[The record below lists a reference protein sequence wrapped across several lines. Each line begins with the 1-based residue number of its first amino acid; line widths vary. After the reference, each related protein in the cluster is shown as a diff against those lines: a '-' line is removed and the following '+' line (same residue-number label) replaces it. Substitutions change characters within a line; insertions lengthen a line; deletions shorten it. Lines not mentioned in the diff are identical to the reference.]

1 MSGHATTPPTTTAE
15 QADLAVLVAEVT
27 GGDELPDDTDPAAV
41 DRCRRRLAELGL
53 WTLGVDEAAGGGGAD
68 PALVATAL
76 AGLGRRWAAL
86 GWASVQA
93 HAAAEALAGDRVGAH
108 AELLAAIHAGDAPV
122 AVIDAASPAVGFAA
136 GRPER
141 VDRIDAAGLP
151 ATVLVLGEGGRGW
164 LLPADALAAE
174 EVRRT
179 GLQGARTAAVRV
191 TAPGRVLSLDELDD
205 AALRVR
211 LRLGAAAVAAGLA
224 GAAADAAVGYSTG
237 RSQFGAPLTALPTVR
252 ESLLSSSGTA
262 ATVLRSVLLP
272 APPSPWQA
280 TALLDAATEA
290 AVDTCARALQAHGGY
305 GYLTEYPVERL
316 LRDAVS
322 LRAACDVA
330 TGRRG
335 SAQDLVAVP
344 GAGRGGGG
352 A

>member
-1 MSGHATTPPTTTAE
+1 MSAPPTTTAE
-15 QADLAVLVAEVT
+15 QADLAALVAEVT
-27 GGDELPDDTDPAAV
+27 GEGDLPDDTDPAGV
-41 DRCRRRLAELGL
+41 ERCRRRLAELGL
-53 WTLGVDEAAGGGGAD
+53 WTLGVGAAAGGGGAD

-76 AGLGRRWAAL
+76 AGLGHRWAAL

-93 HAAAEALAGDRVGAH
+93 HAAAEALAGDRTGAH
-108 AELLAAIHAGDAPV
+108 TDLVAAIHAGDAPV
-122 AVIDAASPAVGFAA
+122 AVVDAASPAVGLVD

-151 ATVLVLGEGGRGW
+151 ATVLVLGEEGRGW
-164 LLPADALAAE
+164 LVPAEALDAE

-191 TAPGRVLSLDELDD
+191 TAPERVTALDGLDD

-224 GAAADAAVGYSTG
+224 GAAADAAVGYSAE

-252 ESLLSSSGTA
+252 ESLLASSGAA
-262 ATVLRSVLLP
+262 ATVLRSILHP

-290 AVDTCARALQAHGGY
+290 AVDTCARAVQAHGGY
-305 GYLTEYPVERL
+305 GYLAEYPVERL

-330 TGRRG
+330 TGRRS

-344 GAGRGGGG
+344 AAARDGT
-352 A
+352 